1 MKAKITLFFL
11 LILSGI
17 VNAQVEAGVPDDLF
31 LCDVN
36 NPGDEFEVFDLTTN
50 EAQIING
57 QSNVVVTYHL
67 TSGAALS
74 GILAL
79 ANPESYQNISNP
91 EPIWARLQST
101 AGQGWS
107 VTSFQIFV
115 AKIPVIETQPDDIF
129 IDEGDGNAEAEF
141 DLTVN
146 EAQMLGSADPFDFQF
161 HYFTTAIDA
170 QNNENPIVDPEA
182 YVNQTN
188 PQTIYGRYDYFMTG
202 CEAELF
208 DFEIQTDGALGITD
222 NRLDRL
228 VMAPNPTSNSVSL
241 SGLDQTKDYSV
252 ELFDLSGRIINR
264 FSSQNR
270 SSIQLDLSNYVPAIY
285 ILRVVEG
292 TKTWT
297 RQIVRRP

>member
-11 LILSGI
+11 LIISGI

-36 NPGDEFEVFDLTTN
+36 NPGDESEVFDLTTN

-170 QNNENPIVDPEA
+170 QNNENPIVNPEA

-228 VMAPNPTSNSVSL
+228 VLAPNPTANSLTL
-241 SGLDQTKDYSV
+241 SGLDQTMDYSV

-264 FSSQNR
+264 LSSQKR
-270 SSIQLDLSNYVPAIY
+270 PSIQLDLSNYAPALY
-285 ILRVVEG
+285 LVRVVEG

>member
-1 MKAKITLFFL
+1 MKAKMTLFCL
-11 LILSGI
+11 SILSGI
-17 VNAQVEAGVPDDLF
+17 VHAQVEAGVPDDLF

-36 NPGDEFEVFDLTTN
+36 NPGDETEVFDLTTN

-74 GILAL
+74 GTPSL
-79 ANPESYQNISNP
+79 ANPESYQSISNP

-115 AKIPVIETQPDDIF
+115 AKIPAIETQPDAIF

-161 HYFTTAIDA
+161 HYFTTASDA
-170 QNNENPIVDPEA
+170 QSNENSIEDPEA

-188 PQTIYGRYDYFMTG
+188 PETIYGRYDYIMTG
-202 CEAELF
+202 CDVELF
-208 DFEIQTDGALGITD
+208 DFEIQTDGPLGITD
-222 NRLDRL
+222 SRLNQL
-228 VMAPNPTSNSVSL
+228 VLAPNPFDDHLSILPAEPLSEVSIRL
-241 SGLDQTKDYSV
+241 
-252 ELFDLSGRIINR
+252 
-264 FSSQNR
+264 
-270 SSIQLDLSNYVPAIY
+270 LDLNGRVLLTQQIDSIEQIMQISMPSLTAGIY
-285 ILRVVEG
+285 WLELSTGGQSTIKKVL
-292 TKTWT
+292 KD
-297 RQIVRRP
+297 